1 MSIIRQAFLF
11 GMAIGGTIGYGIGVM
26 LMYFRAN

>member
-1 MSIIRQAFLF
+1 MSIVRQAILA

-26 LMYFRAN
+26 LMYFRTN